1 MPDDFELPN
10 GEFLNEDDM
19 RLWLDP
25 SPLGSEFGHL
35 LDIVPPSFAVKTEKN
50 VGESNISSLALKEDS
65 LFTKKDDVILIPPV
79 LPKQFIQLQPQSTE
93 VSGDKKREEFQQ
105 NTDTSLKKVK
115 SPKFVQTPNI
125 SLSEGD
131 QIVERRER
139 NREHAKR
146 SRIRKKLLLDSLQD
160 QLMAMRKENATL
172 RRIISDRIPHLAAK
186 ILSECTT
193 PESDLLSSEI
203 TVPSSSKISPL
214 TNNIGQTCLNSL
226 RLQQNASQAT
236 KQVARVLMEAD
247 YRLMQTLVA
256 SQQNF
261 VLSDPSLPDNPIVY
275 VSEGFCRM
283 TGYKR
288 QDVIGRNCRFLQGP
302 GTDPA
307 AVDII
312 RQGVRE
318 GRDISVCLLNYKAD
332 GKPFWNQFFMA
343 PLKDGAGQVV
353 NFVGV
358 QCEVNTIPVTA
369 IKERVK
375 KLPIPEDI

>member
-1 MPDDFELPN
+1 MQQ
-10 GEFLNEDDM
+10 
-19 RLWLDP
+19 
-25 SPLGSEFGHL
+25 SPESSEFGNI
-35 LDIVPPSFAVKTEKN
+35 LDIVPPFLLNDRS
-50 VGESNISSLALKEDS
+50 SNFQSLIQKEDS
-65 LFTKKDDVILIPPV
+65 LFTRQQDVILIPPV
-79 LPKQFIQLQPQSTE
+79 LPKNYC
-93 VSGDKKREEFQQ
+93 Q
-105 NTDTSLKKVK
+105 NHCENGEQTFVATDELSKVGRTR
-115 SPKFVQTPNI
+115 PKTIKLETVMRDPAD
-125 SLSEGD
+125 D

-160 QLMAMRKENATL
+160 QLVALRKENTTL
-172 RRIISDRIPHLAAK
+172 RRTISDRIPHLAAK

-193 PESDLLSSEI
+193 TESELLSDSL
-203 TVPSSSKISPL
+203 SSDFCKPSPL
-214 TNNIGQTCLNSL
+214 TSNIAQQCLNGL
-226 RLQQNASQAT
+226 RLQQQSVSS
-236 KQVARVLMEAD
+236 KHRQVTRVLVEAD
-247 YRLMQTLVA
+247 YRLMQTLVT

-288 QDVIGRNCRFLQGP
+288 QDVVGRNCRFLQGP

-312 RQGVRE
+312 KQGIRE

-343 PLKDGAGQVV
+343 PLKDGSGQIV

-369 IKERVK
+369 MKDRVK
-375 KLPIPEDI
+375 KLPIPEDV